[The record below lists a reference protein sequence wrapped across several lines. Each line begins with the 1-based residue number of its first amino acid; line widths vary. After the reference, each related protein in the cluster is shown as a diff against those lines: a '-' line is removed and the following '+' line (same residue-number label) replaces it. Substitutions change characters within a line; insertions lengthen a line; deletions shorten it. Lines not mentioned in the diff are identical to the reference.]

1 MHPSDVTLVA
11 MIHGELIDGAAAEL
25 RSHLAACAAC
35 AGREAEL
42 RAGDAEVHELL
53 AILDHPIPR
62 LRPPVPATRAPHL
75 RPAVLAA
82 SLALVLAG
90 AASAAVPGTPLNRWI
105 RDRLVPSVPAGAHR
119 AIQAAPARPTSADG
133 QAAGGVEMPA
143 TRELTLVFGEPEPA
157 GLLTI
162 MRAERHDVSLRAFGG
177 AVAYQVGDGRIVV
190 DNRRPALRYA
200 LEIPMGL
207 PRLTILVGSRVV
219 FDSDH
224 RPLGPAGGDTIS
236 LSPERAR

>member
-1 MHPSDVTLVA
+1 MHPSDATLVA
-11 MIHGELIDGAAAEL
+11 MIHGELIVGAAAEL
-25 RSHLAACAAC
+25 QFHLAACAAC

-53 AILDHPIPR
+53 AMLDHPVPR
-62 LRPPVPATRAPHL
+62 LHPPVAAARARRL
-75 RPAVLAA
+75 RLAALAA
-82 SLALVLAG
+82 SLTLLLAG

-105 RDRLVPSVPAGAHR
+105 RDRLVPSAPVGAHR
-119 AIQAAPARPTSADG
+119 AIAPPARAASDDG

-162 MRAERHDVSLRAFGG
+162 VRADRSDVSLRAFGG

-190 DNRRPALRYA
+190 NNRRPALRYA
-200 LEIPMGL
+200 LEVPMGL
-207 PRLTILVGSRVV
+207 PRLTVLVGTRVV

-236 LSPERAR
+236 LSPARAR

>member
-42 RAGDAEVHELL
+42 RAGDEEVHGLL
-53 AILDHPIPR
+53 AILDHPVPR
-62 LRPPVPATRAPHL
+62 LHPPVAAARAPHL
-75 RPAVLAA
+75 RPVVLAA

-105 RDRLVPSVPAGAHR
+105 RDRLVPSAPADAHR
-119 AIQAAPARPTSADG
+119 TVQAPARPTSGDG

-162 MRAERHDVSLRAFGG
+162 TRAERHDVSLRAFGG

-200 LEIPMGL
+200 LEIPRGL

-224 RPLGPAGGDTIS
+224 RPLGPAGGDTVS